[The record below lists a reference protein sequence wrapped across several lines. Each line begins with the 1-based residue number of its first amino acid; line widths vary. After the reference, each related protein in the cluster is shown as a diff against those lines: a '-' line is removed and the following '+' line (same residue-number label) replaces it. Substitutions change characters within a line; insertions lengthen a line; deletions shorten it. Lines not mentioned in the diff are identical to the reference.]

1 MICRHS
7 LSALPV
13 IALTATSNP
22 ANTAPALFNE
32 VAMKPVSVEEMS
44 DLIMSYVPRVESE
57 SSTNSRSGEE
67 SDPNRHRLSCGA
79 GRGSSKE
86 GLDVHI
92 LVADDNAANQT
103 AIKRL
108 VRKTGRQLLRRE
120 PNVRTVSDGLEA
132 LDAMSR
138 TRFDIVFM
146 DIFMPRM
153 NGLEALKAIRNK

>member
-1 MICRHS
+1 
-7 LSALPV
+7 
-13 IALTATSNP
+13 
-22 ANTAPALFNE
+22 
-32 VAMKPVSVEEMS
+32 MKPVSVEEMS
-44 DLIMSYVPRVESE
+44 DLIMSYVPRIESE
-57 SSTNSRSGEE
+57 SANNRSSEE
-67 SDPNRHRLSCGA
+67 SETNRHRLSF
-79 GRGSSKE
+79 GSSGGSSNKE

-120 PNVRTVSDGLEA
+120 PNVRTVSDGREA

-146 DIFMPRM
+146 DIFMPIM